1 MLNSNIDW
9 YIRIRALKDKL
20 DELAIDYA
28 IYDDA
33 LQVICD
39 LSNWIDEGAPE
50 RDKIGVVRR

>member
-1 MLNSNIDW
+1 MSNSNIDW